1 MLAGDGYTT
10 MEAVMRAVTG
20 RRATRVG
27 IVLAVAVAGI
37 CAVSAAVAHA
47 SAGAAATTPRCRLHQ
62 LSLAQPRSDGALG
75 SIRLRF
81 VFTNTGGSTC
91 KLFGFP
97 GLQML
102 NSHHANLHTTVIR
115 GTSNVVPPEPE
126 LNVVMTP
133 GQHGSFYAG
142 YSDVPTGSQ
151 TCPAASFLE
160 VTPPNDFNHF
170 TQTSHITPCGGRITV
185 SPVVH
190 GRLPV

>member
-1 MLAGDGYTT
+1 MDTVRFRRVT
-10 MEAVMRAVTG
+10 RPAV
-20 RRATRVG
+20 
-27 IVLAVAVAGI
+27 VLAIAVA
-37 CAVSAAVAHA
+37 AVGAAGTAVAHT
-47 SAGAAATTPRCRLHQ
+47 SAAAAASTPRCRLHQ
-62 LSLAQPRSDGALG
+62 LSLARPKSNGAAG

-81 VFTNTGGSTC
+81 VFTNSSSSTC

-102 NSHHANLHTTVIR
+102 NTHHANLHTVVIR
-115 GTSNVVPPEPE
+115 ATSNVVPPEPE

-142 YSDVPTGSQ
+142 YSDVPTGTQ
-151 TCPAASFLE
+151 TCPAAAFLE
-160 VTPPNDFNHF
+160 VTPPNAFKHF
-170 TQTSHITPCGGRITV
+170 TQSSHIAPCGGKITV

>member
-1 MLAGDGYTT
+1 MLNSKERHFHQ
-10 MEAVMRAVTG
+10 EAVMRTMRHQ
-20 RRATRVG
+20 RRAA
-27 IVLAVAVAGI
+27 LAAALVAV
-37 CAVSAAVAHA
+37 CAIGAVGAAAAHA

-62 LSLAQPRSDGALG
+62 LSLAQPRMNGAAG
-75 SIRLRF
+75 TIRLRF
-81 VFTNTGGSTC
+81 VFTNTSSSTC

-97 GLQML
+97 GMQML
-102 NSHHANLHTTVIR
+102 NKSRNAIPTHVHR
-115 GTSNVVPPEPE
+115 GTGHNVPPEPE
-126 LNVVMTP
+126 NDVIMTP

-151 TCPAASFLE
+151 TCRTSAFVE

-170 TQTSHITPCGGRITV
+170 TQKLAITACGGNITV

>member
-1 MLAGDGYTT
+1 MLACDGYPYE
-10 MEAVMRAVTG
+10 EAVMDAVRG
-20 RRATRVG
+20 RRGTR
-27 IVLAVAVAGI
+27 LAVALAIAVGGI
-37 CAVSAAVAHA
+37 CAASAAVAHA
-47 SAGAAATTPRCRLHQ
+47 SAASAASTQRCRLNQ
-62 LSLAQPRSDGALG
+62 LSLARPKSNGALG
-75 SIRLRF
+75 SVRLRF
-81 VFTNTGGSTC
+81 VFTNRSTATC

-102 NSHHANLHTTVIR
+102 NKHHANLHTVVIR

-126 LNVVMTP
+126 LDVVMTP

-142 YSDVPTGSQ
+142 YSDVPTGTQ

-160 VTPPNDFNHF
+160 VTPPNAFKHF
-170 TQTSHITPCGGRITV
+170 TQLSHIAPCGGKITV